1 MRVKSG
7 TVYATAYTTTFMQ
20 QNLQSSI
27 APPGRE
33 QTNKTQSVNQ

>member
-7 TVYATAYTTTFMQ
+7 TVYAPAYATAFTQ
-20 QNLQSSI
+20 QKFTKQYR
-27 APPGRE
+27 PRGRE

>member
-7 TVYATAYTTTFMQ
+7 TVYATAYATALMQ
-20 QNLQSSI
+20 QQFSKQDR
-27 APPGRE
+27 PCGRE